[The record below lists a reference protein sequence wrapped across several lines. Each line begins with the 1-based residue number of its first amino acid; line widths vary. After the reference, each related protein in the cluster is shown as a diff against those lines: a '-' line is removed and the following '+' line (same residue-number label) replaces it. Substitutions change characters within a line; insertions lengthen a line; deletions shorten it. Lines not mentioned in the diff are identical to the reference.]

1 MPVVQR
7 NDTPV
12 NINTIA
18 GDIESCVVTFFENYN
33 INIYDMAQCRSI
45 PHNLFSACMLSC
57 YDQLFKPVH
66 GMVNNQR
73 SILDYN
79 DVDTLTVIANK
90 FIELA
95 LRFNKSMGIMQFSL
109 LTGIHWTTLAEWEKS
124 PELNVKRSEVVKNIR
139 ECHKMEQI
147 GLLNDTPVGAMAVAN
162 NDIETGL
169 QWSKNQA
176 QQITNNTV
184 YMIPAERVQRLGL
197 GKDQEQV

>member
-7 NDTPV
+7 NDIPV

-18 GDIESCVVTFFENYN
+18 GDIEKCVVMFFDNYN
-33 INIYDMAQCRSI
+33 INIYDMAQCRTI

-57 YDQLFKPVH
+57 YEQLFKPH
-66 GMVNNQR
+66 QGMVNNQR

-79 DVDTLTVIANK
+79 DVEVLSVIANK

-109 LTGIHWTTLAEWEKS
+109 LTGIHWTTLAEWEKH
-124 PELNVKRSEVVKNIR
+124 PELSGLRSEVVKNIR
-139 ECHKMEQI
+139 EYHKMEQI

-162 NDIETGL
+162 NDSETGL
-169 QWSKNQA
+169 NWSQNQA

-184 YMIPAERVQRLGL
+184 YYLPSERTDKLKL
-197 GKDQEQV
+197 DKLEN

>member
-18 GDIESCVVTFFENYN
+18 GDIEKCVVMFFDNYN
-33 INIYDMAQCRSI
+33 INIYDMAQCRTI

-57 YDQLFKPVH
+57 YEQLFKPH
-66 GMVNNQR
+66 QGMVNNQR

-79 DVDTLTVIANK
+79 DVEVLSVIANK

-109 LTGIHWTTLAEWEKS
+109 LTGIHWTTLAEWEKH
-124 PELNVKRSEVVKNIR
+124 PELNVLRSEVVKNIR
-139 ECHKMEQI
+139 EYHKMEQI

-162 NDIETGL
+162 NDSETGL
-169 QWSKNQA
+169 NWSANNV
-176 QQITNNTV
+176 QQVTNNTV
-184 YMIPAERVQRLGL
+184 YYLPSERTDKLKL
-197 GKDQEQV
+197 DKLDN